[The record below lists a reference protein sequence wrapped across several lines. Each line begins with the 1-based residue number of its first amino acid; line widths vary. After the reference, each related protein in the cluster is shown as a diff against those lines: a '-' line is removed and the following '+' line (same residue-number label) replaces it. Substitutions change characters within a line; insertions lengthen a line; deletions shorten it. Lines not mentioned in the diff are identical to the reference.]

1 VIRPRSILPGVALFP
16 VRTPTLP
23 PATHTNSY
31 ALGDREVLLVEPAT
45 PFDDE
50 RRAWIEWAQGLE
62 AQGRSIVGVLATHHH
77 DDHVGGAG
85 FLGRAL
91 GRPVFAHPLTW
102 PRLRDRD
109 GLDWRSLDDGASIVL
124 EGPRPTKWSALHT
137 PGHAPGHVCLYDA
150 ESGTLIAGDMVANG
164 STIVIP
170 PDDGGDMAVYLDQL
184 RRLATLGART
194 MLPAHGEPIDDP
206 AAILSYYIAHR
217 LTREAKVLAQYRAL
231 EAILGRP
238 PTVAEL
244 LPRAYDDVSLLVL
257 PLAKM
262 SLVAHLEKLRREGV
276 IAS

>member
-1 VIRPRSILPGVALFP
+1 MIRPRSILPGVALFP

-50 RRAWIEWAQGLE
+50 RRAWIEWARGLE
-62 AQGRSIVGVLATHHH
+62 AQGRSIVGVVATHHH

-244 LPRAYDDVSLLVL
+244 LPRAYDDVSLLAL

>member
-50 RRAWIEWAQGLE
+50 RRAWIEWARGLE
-62 AQGRSIVGVLATHHH
+62 AQGRSIVGVVATHHH

-244 LPRAYDDVSLLVL
+244 LPRAYDDVSLLAL

>member
-1 VIRPRSILPGVALFP
+1 MIRPRSILPGVALFP